1 MRTQHEGFVS
11 STVTRSCHQRR
22 SCSGLIIVQP
32 TLKSCRDA
40 ALTKL
45 PSLCVHN
52 WVQRYTAALYL
63 QGRQLPTGASML
75 ALVNLFPSLNPFI
88 KAFF

>member
-1 MRTQHEGFVS
+1 MLQSGEVLNEVLV
-11 STVTRSCHQRR
+11 VTSFHA
-22 SCSGLIIVQP
+22 
-32 TLKSCRDA
+32 DA